1 MRASLGNRGSN
12 RVDNDLTEKVTYR
25 KMLEEGVEMRL

>member
-12 RVDNDLTEKVTYR
+12 RVDNEDLTEKVTYR
-25 KMLEEGVEMRL
+25 KMLEEGVEM